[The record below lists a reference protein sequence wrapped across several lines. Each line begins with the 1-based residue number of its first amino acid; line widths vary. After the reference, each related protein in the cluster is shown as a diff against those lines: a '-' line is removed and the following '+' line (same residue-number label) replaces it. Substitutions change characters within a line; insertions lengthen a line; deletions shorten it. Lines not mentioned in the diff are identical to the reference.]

1 MAKGFDTATKLN
13 AAKAKELKGV
23 GFEYAM
29 RYLPTSAWKGLT
41 KEEAKE
47 IQNAGL
53 KLVSIFQK
61 SANHAEYFTKEQG
74 RADGEQAQKLAES
87 LGQPKGTAI
96 YFAVDFDCQPS
107 QMGRIDE
114 YFDGVKE
121 TLQGYKV
128 GVYGSYAVVNHL
140 KGKVDYYWQTY
151 AWSRGKVADFIHMHQ
166 YQNGVKVAGVMI
178 DRDEIKKSPGAW
190 NEAKKEAPKK
200 APAKETKTP
209 AKEEYTTYTIKKGD
223 TFWDLEEKHGW
234 KHGTLQKLNPGV
246 VPEKLMPGQ
255 KIKIPKT
262 ATKTPVS
269 KTSAPKTKSYTIKKG
284 DTFWDLEEKHGWKH
298 GTLQKLNPGV
308 DPKKL
313 QIGQKI
319 KVPK

>member
-190 NEAKKEAPKK
+190 NETKKEAPKK
-200 APAKETKTP
+200 APAKETKPP
-209 AKEEYTTYTIKKGD
+209 AKKEEYTTYMVKKGDSLWKIAQKYKTTVDELVKLNKIKNPDLIYPGQKLKVPGKAASKPKVIVQYYTVKKGD
-223 TFWDLEEKHGW
+223 TLWGIAKKYKTTVNKLVSLNKIKNPDLIF
-234 KHGTLQKLNPGV
+234 
-246 VPEKLMPGQ
+246 PGQ
-255 KIKIPKT
+255 KIR
-262 ATKTPVS
+262 
-269 KTSAPKTKSYTIKKG
+269 IK
-284 DTFWDLEEKHGWKH
+284 
-298 GTLQKLNPGV
+298 
-308 DPKKL
+308 
-313 QIGQKI
+313 
-319 KVPK
+319 